1 MISVSISIMARNL
14 RALFLLFQA
23 DRSMRAHGLAYR
35 TDPARLYFK
44 NRNKAGFK
52 LYAAAV
58 TQRSI
63 PLTSVC
69 GTETDANYPGM

>member
-1 MISVSISIMARNL
+1 MISVYFMARKL

-35 TDPARLYFK
+35 TDQARLCFK

-58 TQRSI
+58 TQRGVR
-63 PLTSVC
+63 LTSVC
-69 GTETDANYPGM
+69 GTETDANYPGV